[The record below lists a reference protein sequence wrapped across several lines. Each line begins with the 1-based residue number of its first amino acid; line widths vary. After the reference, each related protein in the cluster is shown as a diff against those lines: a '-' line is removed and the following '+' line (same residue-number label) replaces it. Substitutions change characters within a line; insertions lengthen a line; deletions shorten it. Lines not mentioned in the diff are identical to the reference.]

1 MMFDVIA
8 DNIGVIFVL
17 LVIMWGL
24 QFGMTYIQMRKY
36 TKRLKIIRQD
46 GLTAVGMGG
55 SRYKGRAYGI
65 LTIDDDNKII
75 HAEKMSGWTN
85 FAGLKPVP
93 TLVGMNVEEII
104 SEGAE
109 LPVSKKLKVAFQNAA
124 NDLLQAR
131 KDGIEF
137 EAPSNFIDKK
147 KAQGQ

>member
-1 MMFDVIA
+1 MFDVIA
-8 DNIGVIFVL
+8 ENIGVIFVL

-24 QFGMTYIQMRKY
+24 QFAMTYVQMRKY

-75 HAEKMSGWTN
+75 HAEKMAGWTN
-85 FAGLKPVP
+85 FAGLRPVP
-93 TLVGMNVEEII
+93 DLVGMNIEEIVADD
-104 SEGAE
+104 AE
-109 LPVSKKLKVAFQNAA
+109 LPVSKKLTVAFQNAA

-131 KDGIEF
+131 KDGIVSDK
-137 EAPSNFIDKK
+137 PSSVAETK
-147 KAQGQ
+147 

>member
-1 MMFDVIA
+1 MFDVLVE
-8 DNIGVIFVL
+8 NIGVIFIL

-24 QFGMTYIQMRKY
+24 QFGMTYVQMRKY

-65 LTIDDDNKII
+65 LTIDDNDKVI

-93 TLVGMNVEEII
+93 DLVGMNIEEII
-104 SEGAE
+104 SDDKE

-137 EAPSNFIDKK
+137 EKPSSFIEKK
-147 KAQGQ
+147 KTQGQ